1 MGTREAET
9 ATVPDATEGATAL
22 PAAAAASPLQLTAG
36 RLDARSVLSLQ
47 RTIGN
52 AAVARLI
59 DGEAAPATTGADA
72 WTDKEV
78 RGIQTELRR
87 LGLYSRSIDGD
98 RGPFTNAGLTEA
110 FGSEAW
116 QTQTATEA
124 HEALRV
130 AERPKGAGGTRLRY
144 SELFSDGVL
153 DVTFGVGYFE
163 GDPPAAETKLVANG
177 VIEALGERGYTE
189 DGAKAAEL
197 LAKAGR
203 PLADKATGRFF
214 VKENHFTYAPPAGT
228 PRPIHSIVRVVFNDV
243 AGGGEKAAAA
253 FREGMASGDATWYSG
268 HGRYGTGPDF
278 DRNFIEFRLYDADGK
293 LTQTIDEYE
302 ALEAVL
308 RREGKDPWQVF
319 LRRVADGTIK
329 VDLSNAGNVRIAE
342 KAHGNEFGAKLIQWA
357 LDQSKAPLETGE
369 SGRLAT
375 DAAANPAQRYRVL
388 AFYGCST
395 NAYDS
400 AMRSTSGFGTKEAD
414 LLLTNRV
421 TRGGADV
428 AAFMAFLDGFVNQG
442 SAEKLLGSMNTAMRK
457 HESGF
462 AGDPWVFTG
471 LKDNPGR

>member
-153 DVTFGVGYFE
+153 DVTFG
-163 GDPPAAETKLVANG
+163 
-177 VIEALGERGYTE
+177 
-189 DGAKAAEL
+189 
-197 LAKAGR
+197 
-203 PLADKATGRFF
+203 
-214 VKENHFTYAPPAGT
+214 
-228 PRPIHSIVRVVFNDV
+228 
-243 AGGGEKAAAA
+243 
-253 FREGMASGDATWYSG
+253 
-268 HGRYGTGPDF
+268 
-278 DRNFIEFRLYDADGK
+278 
-293 LTQTIDEYE
+293 
-302 ALEAVL
+302 
-308 RREGKDPWQVF
+308 
-319 LRRVADGTIK
+319 
-329 VDLSNAGNVRIAE
+329 
-342 KAHGNEFGAKLIQWA
+342 
-357 LDQSKAPLETGE
+357 
-369 SGRLAT
+369 
-375 DAAANPAQRYRVL
+375 
-388 AFYGCST
+388 
-395 NAYDS
+395 
-400 AMRSTSGFGTKEAD
+400 
-414 LLLTNRV
+414 
-421 TRGGADV
+421 
-428 AAFMAFLDGFVNQG
+428 
-442 SAEKLLGSMNTAMRK
+442 
-457 HESGF
+457 
-462 AGDPWVFTG
+462 
-471 LKDNPGR
+471 

>member
-9 ATVPDATEGATAL
+9 ATVPDVTEDVTSVPLVPGA
-22 PAAAAASPLQLTAG
+22 PLQLASA
-36 RLDARSVLSLQ
+36 RLDARSILSLQ

-52 AAVARLI
+52 AAVARFI
-59 DGEAAPATTGADA
+59 EGEQAAVTTTGAEA
-72 WTDKEV
+72 WTEKEV
-78 RGIQTELRR
+78 RGMQKELKR

-110 FGSEAW
+110 FGGEGW
-116 QTQTATEA
+116 RTQTATET
-124 HEALRV
+124 HERLRA
-130 AERPKGAGGTRLRY
+130 AERPEGAGGTRLQY
-144 SELFSDGVL
+144 SELFRDGVL

-163 GDPPAAETKLVANG
+163 GDPPALETKQVAEG
-177 VIEALGERGYTE
+177 VIEALGQRGYSE

-214 VKENHFTYAPPAGT
+214 VKENHFTYTPPAGS
-228 PRPIHSIVRVVFNDV
+228 PRTIHSIVRVVFNDV
-243 AGGGEKAAAA
+243 AGGGEKTAAA
-253 FREGMASGDATWYSG
+253 FREGMAAGDAAWYSG

-278 DRNFIEFRLYDADGK
+278 DRNFIEFRLYDADGT
-293 LTQTIDEYE
+293 LTQTIDDYS
-302 ALEAVL
+302 ALESTL
-308 RREGKDPWQVF
+308 RKEGKDPWAVF
-319 LRRVADGTIK
+319 QRRVADGTLK

-357 LDQSKAPLETGE
+357 LDQSKSPLETGA

-375 DAAANPAQRYRVL
+375 DAAASPAQKYRVL

-395 NAYDS
+395 NAYDA
-400 AMRSTSGFGTKEAD
+400 AMRSTGGFGTKEAD

-442 SAEKLLGSMNTAMRK
+442 SAEKLLGSINTAMAR
-457 HESGF
+457 HENRF
-462 AGDPWVFTG
+462 AGNPWVFTG
-471 LKDNPGR
+471 LGDNPGR